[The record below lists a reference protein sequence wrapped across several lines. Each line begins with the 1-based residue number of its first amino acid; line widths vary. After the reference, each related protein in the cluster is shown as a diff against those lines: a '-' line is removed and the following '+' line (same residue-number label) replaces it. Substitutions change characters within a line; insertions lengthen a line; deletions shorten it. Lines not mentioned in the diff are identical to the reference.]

1 MNEIEA
7 SMSQRQRQRS
17 HAVGF
22 VSFVGIGAN
31 EGQLAIYIHGVE
43 SHLVKREILQK
54 RCPCWVSMK
63 DT

>member
-1 MNEIEA
+1 
-7 SMSQRQRQRS
+7 MSQRQRP
-17 HAVGF
+17 HAVAL

-31 EGQLAIYIHGVE
+31 EGQLGIYIDGVE

-54 RCPCWVSMK
+54 RCPCWVCMK

>member
-1 MNEIEA
+1 VTETEA
-7 SMSQRQRQRS
+7 SMSQRQRP
-17 HAVGF
+17 HAVAL

-31 EGQLAIYIHGVE
+31 EGQLGIYIDGVE

-54 RCPCWVSMK
+54 RCPCWVCMK